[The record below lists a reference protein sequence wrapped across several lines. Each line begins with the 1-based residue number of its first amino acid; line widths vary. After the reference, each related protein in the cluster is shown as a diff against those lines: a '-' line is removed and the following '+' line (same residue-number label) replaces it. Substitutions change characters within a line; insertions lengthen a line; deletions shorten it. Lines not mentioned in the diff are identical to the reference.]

1 MSKFSYLKE
10 LLIVKVCLLID
21 SLLFTS
27 EGYTRAKYILMSKY
41 FKPSENANTHV
52 QNIMSITQVNNTNP
66 KKNNDFSASIR
77 CNGKNK
83 RDEWVCESYTG

>member
-1 MSKFSYLKE
+1 MQM
-10 LLIVKVCLLID
+10 
-21 SLLFTS
+21 
-27 EGYTRAKYILMSKY
+27 LMSK
-41 FKPSENANTHV
+41 T
-52 QNIMSITQVNNTNP
+52 IQVNNTNP

>member
-1 MSKFSYLKE
+1 
-10 LLIVKVCLLID
+10 
-21 SLLFTS
+21 
-27 EGYTRAKYILMSKY
+27 MSKY
-41 FKPSENANTHV
+41 FKPSENANAHV

-83 RDEWVCESYTG
+83 RDEWVCKSYTG